1 MSEHELNYLL
11 TDDFIRFS
19 EEIAK
24 IHAEKKRKKEELKKI
39 FEQYQSELKAFD
51 ELAKQ
56 VNEEWE
62 AWKREQ
68 DKQDSN

>member
-1 MSEHELNYLL
+1 MSDCEFLL

-24 IHAEKKRKKEELKKI
+24 IYAEKKHKKEELKKI
-39 FEQYQSELKAFD
+39 FEQYQVELKAYD
-51 ELAKQ
+51 ERARQ

-62 AWKREQ
+62 AWKRDQ
-68 DKQDSN
+68 DKQDMNSN